1 MNKTGFGQNLD
12 AGAKMRYK
20 MMIDQHN
27 REQKEKKKKK
37 NKSLLEMIADKLY
50 GGKK

>member
-1 MNKTGFGQNLD
+1 MNESGFGQKLD

-27 REQKEKKKKK
+27 REQKAKKKKK
-37 NKSLLEMIADKLY
+37 NKSLLQTIADKLY

>member
-1 MNKTGFGQNLD
+1 MNNTGYGQKLD

-27 REQKEKKKKK
+27 REQKAKKKKK
-37 NKSLLEMIADKLY
+37 DKSLLQMFADKLY